1 MTALTNV
8 LRELA
13 GLFVDDGA
21 FALAIIAVVAL
32 TGAVATLLPEVPLVA
47 VGILLFG
54 CLAALLSSVASLEPA
69 GID

>member
-21 FALAIIAVVAL
+21 LALTIIAIVVLA
-32 TGAVATLLPEVPLVA
+32 GMVAMLMPDVPLA
-47 VGILLFG
+47 AGAILLFG
-54 CLAALLSSVASLEPA
+54 CLAALLSSVARS
-69 GID
+69 DRR

>member
-21 FALAIIAVVAL
+21 LALQILGVVILA
-32 TGAVATLLPEVPLVA
+32 GASSILLPDIPLA
-47 VGILLFG
+47 AGGILLFG
-54 CLAALLSSVASLEPA
+54 CLGALFVNVTTTGRLKL
-69 GID
+69 

>member
-21 FALAIIAVVAL
+21 LALTIIAIVALAGMVAML
-32 TGAVATLLPEVPLVA
+32 MPEVPLAAGA
-47 VGILLFG
+47 VLLFG
-54 CLAALLSSVASLEPA
+54 SLAALLWSVARA
-69 GID
+69 GGR

>member
-21 FALAIIAVVAL
+21 LALAIIAIVVLAGL
-32 TGAVATLLPEVPLVA
+32 MAMLMPDVPLA
-47 VGILLFG
+47 AGAILLFG
-54 CLAALLSSVASLEPA
+54 CLAALLSSVARA
-69 GID
+69 N

>member
-21 FALAIIAVVAL
+21 LALMIIAIVALAGMVAML
-32 TGAVATLLPEVPLVA
+32 MPEVPLA
-47 VGILLFG
+47 AGAILLFG
-54 CLAALLSSVASLEPA
+54 CLAALLSSVARA
-69 GID
+69 N

>member
-21 FALAIIAVVAL
+21 LALTIIAIVVLA
-32 TGAVATLLPEVPLVA
+32 GMVAMLMREVPLA
-47 VGILLFG
+47 AGAILLFG
-54 CLAALLSSVASLEPA
+54 CLAALLSSVARF
-69 GID
+69 DRR